1 MCNKF
6 TVSAVVASILL
17 TVGSAAM
24 AAPKHAVRH
33 HTTVQQIPANAYLSF
48 GAVRSTGSVTAPS
61 GQIPGD
67 YTFVGPDH
75 RFARTPSGN
84 IIPCRGGSCS
94 PEWQVDE

>member
-1 MCNKF
+1 MFNKF

-48 GAVRSTGSVTAPS
+48 GAVRSTRSANV
-61 GQIPGD
+61 PGNMKIQD
-67 YTFVGPDH
+67 IGFNE
-75 RFARTPSGN
+75 SLGN
-84 IIPCRGGSCS
+84 
-94 PEWQVDE
+94 